1 MLGLDFANRKQ
12 NYDYVI
18 VGSGYGGAIFAARL
32 ATAKLNPQP
41 SICLLER
48 GREWPVGGFPDE
60 PAAVLAALRDATNPL
75 GLYEFINY
83 QDISVIKG
91 SGLGGT
97 SLVNANVA
105 IIPDAEVF
113 AQANWPR
120 TITRDVLMPYYLRAR
135 QMLAAG
141 PHPDAINLAKVQAM
155 ERRAVEF
162 GNHAYALN
170 INVNFSIDGKNP
182 FGVEQKPCTNCG
194 DCITGCNVG
203 AKNTLYMNYLPM
215 ARNAGTEIYTQTQV
229 EWVERL
235 ASGGWRI
242 HGTHYAADCS
252 SQFFTLDA
260 KNVVLSAGA
269 INTPEILLRS
279 EMHGLSVS
287 PVLGTGFSGNG
298 DFFGLAYNGSYVTN
312 VLGYGTKPPVPG
324 GSLPPGPTIVSA
336 ISYDG
341 SVPIEDRFT
350 VEDLSFPTAYV
361 LGAKAAFA
369 LLHGDPTYAGNAS
382 AQQQRTLADGDLLH
396 PYRIDGALNHTMFYL
411 VMAHDDA
418 RGTMV
423 FDSHWYDPDG
433 TMKIQWDGAGR
444 EIIFTRINEELRR
457 HARALQANFI
467 SNPLWDIFKTRH
479 LVTAHPLGGCTVG
492 EDYLHGAADE
502 FGRVFAGNG
511 SVHEGLFVCDG
522 SLIAS
527 ALNVNPLLTIS
538 ALTERAVERNI
549 QAQQGIAYP
558 QPNKSVSLSAI
569 DPITVST
576 YSEGQ
581 LEPLF
586 RRCASLGI
594 DTIVNKA
601 GPPQIDSST
610 RTIRNDQFWKGFFPK
625 DHILNVMSS
634 ALFTGF
640 KKQFQKDPAGHYT
653 GVTSDTD
660 DHIHARNS
668 LEEIDLT
675 KPVGTLEAGK
685 YILLKYLDSP
695 WQGFYDIFKIINENL
710 LIGRVYFGEYP
721 NGIRQFTFPMTRKY
735 SFDQMTVN
743 DHAALYVAGTVP
755 TAQELN
761 GVWRMDVI
769 SNANHANGL
778 AYLEFDL
785 KPDGRLESHYRLMG
799 LMEGLVMPSFLQ
811 DHFQLNDFTPFHDEI
826 RKVTGNF
833 LVGKYVTGLPP
844 SLASLADDLSI
855 GIFHSDSGGEFG
867 FYYMLT
873 KTDQKALPTNTL
885 LRPFLDVYLPDGLS
899 LTFDEE
905 MVGWYFEGGTTP
917 APGRAGDLTIAE
929 RIPPS
934 GVPLGGVDC
943 KFELHMTARD
953 INEFIDAPE
962 HEAELEGTIT
972 FGKFQGA
979 TQVTYSVDSQN
990 SRFNYLE
997 VNPATGQAEIRYH
1010 LVFATPD
1017 GRGYDLDGVKYMQK
1031 ESGGGLRG
1039 IQELLEDYT
1048 TLYCHIFQ
1056 TKAGQAD
1063 QQVGV
1068 GYLKFRTFEDL
1079 AAVGNLVGFLAS
1091 FEVTG
1096 TKDPVLQIQ
1105 ARMRFLAF
1113 TAQFVQLEYDPLAPD
1128 IGSFGED
1135 VQLEVLRGADTP
1147 DYFSTQHGA
1156 DLQLIL
1162 RNTKTQP
1169 LASLLNTDQVTFDF
1183 ENKRVFRDSF
1193 WKGSFAED
1201 TLLGWEERI
1210 RNSVIGDQ
1218 GVPAGQI
1225 FAGGSF
1231 WKRFDK
1237 LQNGVL
1243 SGYVANYELHELPGL
1258 PQVREVTYP
1267 DDNRRYF
1274 QKGDDV
1280 LLLDYLN
1287 DPYKQ
1292 VYDAI
1297 KVIDAQNA
1305 IGVMHLG
1312 DFPNG
1317 IEFATF
1323 VMARNN
1329 YPFEKMSVEDH
1340 QMLFKDPRT
1349 QVPAQA
1355 QLVGQWSGNL
1365 IFVEH
1370 PNSTILN
1377 QFNPV
1382 AFQLGFAAQ
1391 GTQLQARYKFGLI
1404 STGAQVEM
1412 TPEYIRLSDFT
1423 AFQGEIR
1430 MIDNDTL
1437 IGKWVASDLLSTLAD
1452 PLRNCV
1458 EPGPN
1463 QLTFYYILARVKT
1476 A

>member
-1 MLGLDFANRKQ
+1 MLGLDFANRRKT
-12 NYDYVI
+12 YDYII
-18 VGSGYGGAIFAARL
+18 VGSGYGGSIFAARL
-32 ATAKLNPQP
+32 ASANLTSKP

-48 GREWPVGGFPDE
+48 GREWPVGNFPDQIDK
-60 PAAVLAALRDATNPL
+60 VLAAQRNDANPL
-75 GLYEFINY
+75 GLYEFLNY

-113 AQANWPR
+113 ELANWPR
-120 TITRDVLMPYYLRAR
+120 TITRDGLMPYYLRAR
-135 QMLAAG
+135 GVLASG
-141 PHPDAINLAKVQAM
+141 PHPNAMDLAKVQAM
-155 ERRAVEF
+155 ERRAAEF

-170 INVNFSIDGKNP
+170 INVNFTIDGVNP
-182 FGVEQKPCTNCG
+182 HGVEQKPCTNCG

-215 ARNAGTEIYTQTQV
+215 ARNAGTEIYTQAQV
-229 EWVERL
+229 DWVEKL
-235 ASGGWRI
+235 SAGGWRI
-242 HGTHYAADCS
+242 HGTHFTDDGS
-252 SQFFTLDA
+252 SESFTLEA

-279 EMHGLSVS
+279 EARGLSVS

-312 VLGYGTKPPVPG
+312 VLGYGLKPPVAG
-324 GSLPPGPTIVSA
+324 GALPPGPTIVSA

-341 SVPIEDRFT
+341 SVPVEDRFT

-369 LLHGDPTYAGNAS
+369 LLHGDPTYAGNAD
-382 AQQQRTLADGDLLH
+382 AQRQRTLNDSDLLH
-396 PYRIDGALNHTMFYL
+396 PYRIDGALNHTMMYL

-423 FDSHWYDPDG
+423 FDAPWFNRNGS
-433 TMKIQWDGAGR
+433 MKIQWDGAGR

-467 SNPLWDIFKTRH
+467 ANPLWDIFKTRH
-479 LVTAHPLGGCTVG
+479 LITAHPLGGCTLG

-502 FGRVFAGNG
+502 FGRVFAGDG
-511 SVHEGLFVCDG
+511 SVHDGLFVCDG

-549 QAQQGIAYP
+549 EALQGKPYP
-558 QPNKSVSLSAI
+558 QPNRAVSLSAI
-569 DPITVST
+569 DAITVST

-586 RRCASLGI
+586 RRCVSLGI
-594 DTIVNKA
+594 DTLVNQ
-601 GPPQIDSST
+601 GGSPQIDVSA
-610 RTIRNDQFWKGFFPK
+610 RTIHNDQFWKGFFPK

-640 KKQFQKDPAGHYT
+640 KKEFHKDSAGHYT

-660 DHIHARNS
+660 NHIQARNS
-668 LEEIDLT
+668 LEEINLT
-675 KPVGTLEAGK
+675 KPTGTLEAGK
-685 YILLKYLDSP
+685 YILLKYLDPP
-695 WQGFYDIFKIINENL
+695 WQGFYDIFKAINPDL
-710 LIGRVYFGEYP
+710 LIGRVYLGEYP
-721 NGIRQFTFPMTRKY
+721 NGIRQITFPMTRKY

-743 DHAALYVAGTVP
+743 DHAALYAAGAVP
-755 TAQELN
+755 TPQELN
-761 GVWRMDVI
+761 GVWRMDI
-769 SNANHANGL
+769 LSNANHASGV

-785 KPDGRLESHYRLMG
+785 QPDGRLESRYELMG
-799 LMEGLVMPSFLQ
+799 LIEGLVMPSFLQ

-826 RKVTGNF
+826 RKVTSDF
-833 LVGKYVTGLPP
+833 LVGQYTAPVPAALS
-844 SLASLADDLSI
+844 SLTDDLSL
-855 GIFHSDSGGEFG
+855 GIFHSDSAGDLA

-873 KTDQKALPTNTL
+873 KADTKALPTNSL
-885 LRPFLDVYLPDGLS
+885 LRPFLDAFLPDGLS
-899 LTFDEE
+899 LTFTEE
-905 MVGWYFEGGTTP
+905 MVGWYFEGASTP
-917 APGRAGDLTIAE
+917 APGRAGDLTIGQ
-929 RIPPS
+929 RIPATGTPA
-934 GVPLGGVDC
+934 GGVDC
-943 KFELHMTARD
+943 KFDLKMTARD
-953 INEFIDAPE
+953 INEFIDGPE

-979 TQVTYSVDSQN
+979 SGVTYTVDSQN

-997 VNPATGQAEIRYH
+997 VIPATGQAEIRYH
-1010 LVFATPD
+1010 LAFTIPD
-1017 GRGYDLDGVKYMQK
+1017 GRSFYLDGIKYMQK
-1031 ESGGGLRG
+1031 ESGGGVRA
-1039 IQELLEDYT
+1039 IQELLQDYT
-1048 TLYCHIFQ
+1048 TLYCHIYE
-1056 TKAGQAD
+1056 TKTGQAD
-1063 QQVGV
+1063 TQVGL
-1068 GYLKFRTFEDL
+1068 GYLKFKTFEDL
-1079 AAVGNLVGFLAS
+1079 AAIGNLVGFLAS
-1091 FEVTG
+1091 FQVTG
-1096 TKDPVLQIQ
+1096 TNDPLLQLQ

-1135 VQLEVLRGADTP
+1135 VQLQVLRGADTP
-1147 DYFSTQHGA
+1147 DYFSTQHGS
-1156 DLQLIL
+1156 DLQEIL
-1162 RNTKTQP
+1162 RNSSTQP
-1169 LASLLNTDQVTFDF
+1169 LASLLNTDKVTFDF
-1183 ENKRVFRDSF
+1183 GKKRIFRDSF

-1237 LQNGVL
+1237 VQDGVA
-1243 SGYVANYELHELPGL
+1243 SGYVVNYELHQLPGL
-1258 PQVREVTYP
+1258 PQVREVAYP
-1267 DDNRRYF
+1267 DNNRRYF
-1274 QKGDDV
+1274 KKGDNI
-1280 LLLDYLN
+1280 LLLHYLN

-1292 VYDAI
+1292 VYDTI
-1297 KVIDAQNA
+1297 KVMDAQNA

-1312 DFPNG
+1312 DFPDG

-1329 YPFEKMSVEDH
+1329 YPFEKMSVDDH
-1340 QMLFKDPRT
+1340 QLLFRDPHT
-1349 QVPAQA
+1349 KVPTAG
-1355 QLVGQWSGNL
+1355 QLTETWTGNL

-1382 AFQLGFAAQ
+1382 TFQLAFAAQ

-1404 STGAQVEM
+1404 TTGAQVEM
-1412 TPEYIRLSDFT
+1412 TPEFVRLSDFS
-1423 AFQGEIR
+1423 AFQAEIR
-1430 MIDNDTL
+1430 MIDDSTL
-1437 IGKWVASDLLSTLAD
+1437 MGKWVAADLSSALVD
-1452 PLRNCV
+1452 PLRNFL
-1458 EPGPN
+1458 EPGAKS
-1463 QLTFYYILARVKT
+1463 LTFYYILTRA
-1476 A
+1476 